1 MYEEEKKE
9 RERKERE
16 ASKYYRKKYPI
27 QELYNWYNAA
37 TMVGK
42 NYNLSKNYT
51 TGVCY
56 YHLYSVRKCY
66 CLLIVISK

>member
-16 ASKYYRKKYPI
+16 ASKCYRKKYPI
-27 QELYNWYNAA
+27 HELYNWYNTA

-42 NYNLSKNYT
+42 NYNLFKNYT
-51 TGVCY
+51 MGVCY
-56 YHLYSVRKCY
+56 YHLYSVMKCY
-66 CLLIVISK
+66 CLLIVIGK